1 MSIEGD
7 KIKKLETKFLLPPPT
22 EYDQSLMFMDNLE
35 KLEDFQFYESLK
47 DLVITN
53 IVITEMCPATCPCS
67 ELSLQH

>member
-7 KIKKLETKFLLPPPT
+7 TIEKLETRFLLPPPS

-35 KLEDFQFYESLK
+35 KLVDFQFYESLK

-53 IVITEMCPATCPCS
+53 IVLSENCPDTCPC
-67 ELSLQH
+67 

>member
-7 KIKKLETKFLLPPPT
+7 TIEKLETRFLLPPPT

-35 KLEDFQFYESLK
+35 KLVDFQFYESLK

-53 IVITEMCPATCPCS
+53 IVISEKCPDTCPCS
-67 ELSLQH
+67 DN

>member
-7 KIKKLETKFLLPPPT
+7 KIEKFETRFLLPPPA
-22 EYDQSLMFMDNLE
+22 EYDQSLIFMDNLE

-53 IVITEMCPATCPCS
+53 IVITEKCPDACPCS
-67 ELSLQH
+67 EN